1 MKRIL
6 IYIFGIVLCLSCNG
20 PLLDRVQTPVQ
31 TAVLLDMGAAH
42 TKASG
47 SEFAENDSFVAYLRH
62 VTWDGADGER
72 TVVKA
77 NGTPLLVTFTKNG
90 GACEAYDGTD
100 ITPIGT
106 GTSLGM
112 NPTNTKIAND
122 ITPDHPL
129 FWDDFSEDGK
139 GDEKNIMTA
148 GHYLQSYY
156 GYCYNGG
163 TPSSAL
169 VNETGELGWEVP
181 YDQSSLSSLQS
192 LDLLW
197 SAEQRPV
204 AYSHGLSN
212 TAKEH
217 GTVIFPFTHAMSMV
231 TVTVNANDGFA
242 DGALN
247 KASLELQGMYR
258 SGTFTAPVYGI
269 SNQEQGADN
278 PGFVKMLAGVAV
290 NKTRTYQAIVVPG
303 REMTEGRFFLKVT
316 NADGND
322 YVLNL
327 SNAIL
332 TGWAAGLADNKMQ
345 PGYNYQLT
353 VNVSKAG
360 LDCEAMLKDWITV
373 DSEADGQ
380 IKFDTDLKNIQT
392 DAQLPVEG
400 SFDLYR
406 GTALD
411 NLNRVSTIT
420 GEGGSWACSPAV
432 YWQDALTNYYFRGLG
447 LLSGS
452 TISPVGDSKEAASG
466 ADLLW
471 ATTPKHTGEDI
482 NGITHTVEEGAAIE
496 PRTSE
501 VPLRFEHAMSRVKFI
516 LQTGTG
522 EDAVDLTGA
531 TITIPGVLS
540 EGTIAV
546 ADGKITPSSATHDI
560 VTESGEFNVEIPQSL
575 DGLRLTVTLNDGKTK
590 YSVLLTD
597 CKDGNGDYITKWE
610 RGRSYVYTITL
621 GKEEITFR
629 AMIKDWVETT
639 GGGNASLDWD

>member
-20 PLLDRVQTPVQ
+20 HLDREKTPVQ
-31 TAVLLDMGAAH
+31 TAVLLDKGAAR

-47 SEFAENDSFVAYLRH
+47 SEFAKNDSFVAYLRH
-62 VTWDGADGER
+62 VKWNGTDGER
-72 TVVKA
+72 TVVEA
-77 NGTPLLVTFTKNG
+77 NGTPLLVTFTKG
-90 GACEAYDGTD
+90 SQPCTAYTGAD
-100 ITPIGT
+100 ITPTGT
-106 GTSLGM
+106 GSPLGM
-112 NPTNTKIAND
+112 NSTNTLIATD

-139 GDEKNIMTA
+139 GNVKNIMTP

-163 TPSSAL
+163 TPSSVL
-169 VNETGELGWEVP
+169 VPSTGVLGWTVP
-181 YDQSSLSSLQS
+181 YDQSSLPSIQT

-197 SAEQRPV
+197 SAEQRPM
-204 AYSHGLSN
+204 AYSHGSSN
-212 TAKEH
+212 TATEH
-217 GTVIFPFTHAMSMV
+217 GTIIFPFTHAMSMV
-231 TVTVNANDGFA
+231 TVIVNAKDGFA
-242 DGALN
+242 QGNLGN
-247 KASLELQGMYR
+247 ASVELQEMYR

-269 SNQEQGADN
+269 SNQEQGDDN
-278 PGFVKMLAGVAV
+278 PGLVKMHAGTVE
-290 NKTRTYQAIVVPG
+290 NMSRTYKAIVVPG
-303 REMTEGRFFLKVT
+303 KPMLEGSFFLKVT

-327 SNAIL
+327 SRNIL
-332 TGWAAGLADNKMQ
+332 SDWGGLTDNKMQ

-373 DSEADGQ
+373 ESEADGQ

-392 DAQLPVEG
+392 DAQSPVNG

-406 GTALD
+406 GTELGS
-411 NLNRVSTIT
+411 LNKVSTIT
-420 GEGGSWACSPAV
+420 RDGSSWACSPAV
-432 YWQDALTNYYFRGLG
+432 YWQDALTNYYFRGLCV
-447 LLSGS
+447 LSEG
-452 TISPVGDSKEAASG
+452 TISSVNDSKDASSG
-466 ADLLW
+466 KDLLW
-471 ATTPKHTGEDI
+471 ATTPKHKGEDI
-482 NGITHTVEEGAAIE
+482 NGATQTVDEGDAIK
-496 PRTSE
+496 PRTSQ

-531 TITIPGVLS
+531 SITIPDVLS
-540 EGTIAV
+540 GGTIAV
-546 ADGKITPSSATHDI
+546 ADGNITPSSETHDI
-560 VTESGEFNVEIPQSL
+560 VTSSGVFNVEIPQSL
-575 DGLRLTVTLNDGKTK
+575 DGRRLTVTLNDGNTK
-590 YSVLLTD
+590 YSVLLTN
-597 CKDGNGDYITKWE
+597 CKDGNGDYITEWQ

-629 AMIKDWVETT
+629 AMIKEWVETT

>member
-6 IYIFGIVLCLSCNG
+6 IYIYGIVLCLSCNG
-20 PLLDRVQTPVQ
+20 HLDREKTPVQ
-31 TAVLLDMGAAH
+31 TAVLLDKGAAR

-62 VTWDGADGER
+62 VEWNGNDGER
-72 TVVKA
+72 TVVEA
-77 NGTPLLVTFTKNG
+77 NGTPLLVTFTKG
-90 GACEAYDGTD
+90 SDPCTAYTGAD
-100 ITPIGT
+100 ITPTGT
-106 GTSLGM
+106 GSPLGM
-112 NPTNTKIAND
+112 NSTNTRIATD

-139 GDEKNIMTA
+139 GDDKNIMTL

-163 TPSSAL
+163 SPSSDLA
-169 VNETGELGWEVP
+169 ESTGVLEWTVP
-181 YDQSSLSSLQS
+181 YDQSSLPSIQT

-204 AYSHGLSN
+204 AYSHGSSN
-212 TAKEH
+212 TATEH
-217 GTVIFPFTHAMSMV
+217 GTIIFPFTHAMSMV
-231 TVTVNANDGFA
+231 TVTVNAKDGFA
-242 DGALN
+242 QGDLDN
-247 KASLELQGMYR
+247 ASVELQEMYR
-258 SGTFTAPVYGI
+258 SGTFTAPDYGI
-269 SNQEQGADN
+269 SNQRKGTDN
-278 PGFVKMLAGVAV
+278 PGLVKMHAGTAE
-290 NKTRTYQAIVVPG
+290 NMSRTYKAIVVPG
-303 REMTEGRFFLKVT
+303 KPMLEGSFFLKVT

-322 YVLNL
+322 YVLKL
-327 SNAIL
+327 STNIL
-332 TGWAAGLADNKMQ
+332 SGWAGGLTDNKMQ

-373 DSEADGQ
+373 ESEADGQ

-392 DAQLPVEG
+392 DAQSPVNG

-406 GTALD
+406 GTELGS
-411 NLNRVSTIT
+411 LNKVSTIT
-420 GEGGSWACSPAV
+420 RDGSSWACSPAV
-432 YWQDALTNYYFRGLG
+432 YWQDALTNYYFRGLCV
-447 LLSGS
+447 LSEG
-452 TISPVGDSKEAASG
+452 TISSVNDSKDASSG
-466 ADLLW
+466 KDLLW
-471 ATTPKHTGEDI
+471 ATTPKHEGEDI
-482 NGITHTVEEGAAIE
+482 NGATQTVEEGDAIE

>member
-20 PLLDRVQTPVQ
+20 HLDREKTPVQ
-31 TAVLLDMGAAH
+31 TAVLLDKGAAR

-47 SEFAENDSFVAYLRH
+47 SEFAKNDSFVAYLRH
-62 VTWDGADGER
+62 VNWNGTDGER
-72 TVVKA
+72 TVVEA
-77 NGTPLLVTFTKNG
+77 NGTPLLVTFTKG
-90 GACEAYDGTD
+90 SEPCTAYTGAD
-100 ITPIGT
+100 ITPTGT
-106 GTSLGM
+106 GSPLGM
-112 NPTNTKIAND
+112 NSTNTRITTD

-139 GDEKNIMTA
+139 GDDKNIMTP

-163 TPSSAL
+163 SPSSDLA
-169 VNETGELGWEVP
+169 ESTGVLEWTVP
-181 YDQSSLSSLQS
+181 YDQSTLPSIQT

-204 AYSHGLSN
+204 AYSHGSSN
-212 TAKEH
+212 TATEH
-217 GTVIFPFTHAMSMV
+217 GTIIFPFTHAMSMV
-231 TVTVNANDGFA
+231 TVTVNAKDGFA
-242 DGALN
+242 QGDLDN
-247 KASLELQGMYR
+247 ASVELQEMYR

-269 SNQEQGADN
+269 SNQKQGADN
-278 PGFVKMLAGVAV
+278 PGLVKMHAGTAE
-290 NKTRTYQAIVVPG
+290 NMSRTYKAIVVPG
-303 REMTEGRFFLKVT
+303 KLMVEGSLFLKVT

-327 SNAIL
+327 STNIL
-332 TGWAAGLADNKMQ
+332 SGWAGGLTDNKMQ

-373 DSEADGQ
+373 ESEADGQ

-392 DAQLPVEG
+392 DTQSPVNG

-406 GTALD
+406 GTELGS
-411 NLNRVSTIT
+411 LNKVSTIT
-420 GEGGSWACSPAV
+420 RVGSSWACRPAV
-432 YWQDALTNYYFRGLG
+432 YWQDALTNYYFRGLCV
-447 LLSGS
+447 LSEG
-452 TISPVGDSKEAASG
+452 TISSVNDSKDASSG
-466 ADLLW
+466 KDLLW
-471 ATTPKHTGEDI
+471 ATTPKHKGEDI
-482 NGITHTVEEGAAIE
+482 NGATQTVEEGDAIK
-496 PRTSE
+496 PRTSQ

-531 TITIPGVLS
+531 SITIPDVLS
-540 EGTIAV
+540 GGTIAV
-546 ADGKITPSSATHDI
+546 ADGNITPSSATHDI
-560 VTESGEFNVEIPQSL
+560 VTSSGVFNVEIPQSL
-575 DGLRLTVTLNDGKTK
+575 DGRRLTVTLNDGNTK
-590 YSVLLTD
+590 YSVLLTN
-597 CKDGNGDYITKWE
+597 CKDGNGNYITKWQ

-629 AMIKDWVETT
+629 AMIKEWVETT

>member
-20 PLLDRVQTPVQ
+20 HLDREKTPVQ
-31 TAVLLDMGAAH
+31 TAVLLDKGAAR

-47 SEFAENDSFVAYLRH
+47 IEFAENDSFVAYLRH
-62 VTWDGADGER
+62 VNWNGTDGER
-72 TVVKA
+72 TVVEA
-77 NGTPLLVTFTKNG
+77 NGTPLLVTFTKG
-90 GACEAYDGTD
+90 SKLCTAYTGED

-106 GTSLGM
+106 GSPLGM
-112 NPTNTKIAND
+112 NSTNTRIATD
-122 ITPDHPL
+122 ITPDYPL

-139 GDEKNIMTA
+139 GDDKNIMTP

-163 TPSSAL
+163 IPSSVL
-169 VNETGELGWEVP
+169 VPSTGVLEWTVP
-181 YDQSSLSSLQS
+181 YDQSSLPSIQT

-204 AYSHGLSN
+204 AYSHGSSN
-212 TAKEH
+212 TATEH
-217 GTVIFPFTHAMSMV
+217 GTIIFPFTHAMSMV
-231 TVTVNANDGFA
+231 TVTVNAKDGFA
-242 DGALN
+242 QGDLDN
-247 KASLELQGMYR
+247 ASVELQEMYR

-278 PGFVKMLAGVAV
+278 PGLVKMHAGTAE
-290 NKTRTYQAIVVPG
+290 NMSRTYKAIVVPG
-303 REMTEGRFFLKVT
+303 KLMVEGSFFLKVT

-327 SNAIL
+327 STNIL
-332 TGWAAGLADNKMQ
+332 SGWAGGLTYNKMQ

-373 DSEADGQ
+373 ESEADGQ

-392 DAQLPVEG
+392 DAQSPVNG
-400 SFDLYR
+400 SFALYR
-406 GTALD
+406 GTELGS
-411 NLNRVSTIT
+411 LNKVSTIT
-420 GEGGSWACSPAV
+420 SVGSSWACSPAV
-432 YWQDALTNYYFRGLG
+432 YWQDALTNYYFRGLCV
-447 LLSGS
+447 LSEGR
-452 TISPVGDSKEAASG
+452 ISSVNDSKDASSG
-466 ADLLW
+466 KDLLW
-471 ATTPKHTGEDI
+471 ATTPKHEGEDI
-482 NGITHTVEEGAAIE
+482 NGATQTVEEGDAIK
-496 PRTSE
+496 PRTSQ

-531 TITIPGVLS
+531 SITIPDVLS
-540 EGTIAV
+540 GGTIAV
-546 ADGKITPSSATHDI
+546 ADGNITPSSETHDI
-560 VTESGEFNVEIPQSL
+560 VTSSGVFNVEIPQSL
-575 DGLRLTVTLNDGKTK
+575 DGRRLTVTLNDGNTK
-590 YSVLLTD
+590 YSVLLTN
-597 CKDGNGDYITKWE
+597 CKDGNGGYITEWQ

-629 AMIKDWVETT
+629 AMIKEWVETT